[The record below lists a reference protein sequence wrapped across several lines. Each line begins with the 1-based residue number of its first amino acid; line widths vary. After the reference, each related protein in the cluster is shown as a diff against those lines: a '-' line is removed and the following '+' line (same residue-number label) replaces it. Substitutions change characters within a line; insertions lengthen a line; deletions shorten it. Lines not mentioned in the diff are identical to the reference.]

1 MIGVVEERDVLRPFL
16 GRERVQPLHLRL
28 PAAVSQERQHARH
41 VDRVVEPQP
50 IQVGLPDQDHRRA
63 RLRAE
68 QSLHRRQRR
77 RLVPRHHLAL
87 PGAGREEHQ
96 ERRGEADDHTES
108 DEGAS
113 VGGVPSGDQVEGA
126 DRRHDR
132 GGGHHRPDHHVWI
145 LPAQPRV
152 REQRPQTAQIESV
165 ARARQVTDW
174 VLHEG
179 VGRDDEEARDP
190 RAEKDQECRHPVAP
204 RAESLLAE
212 QQGAEK
218 RRLQKERE
226 DALHRQRLSDD
237 AAGGARETR
246 PVRAELKLHR
256 DAGHH
261 AHGEVDGEDTC
272 PEARRPVVVLAPPAQ
287 RLRLQDQDEQRQ
299 PHGELR
305 EEIVVGDGER
315 EVQAIDPEGG
325 VHTAGEYY
333 RTAAR
338 GPLLLA
344 RGRPRHGA
352 PHRARAGSAVATC
365 RARRGSKSARRG
377 AACLALPK
385 EIPARQVVAIRK
397 GS

>member
-1 MIGVVEERDVLRPFL
+1 M
-16 GRERVQPLHLRL
+16 
-28 PAAVSQERQHARH
+28 
-41 VDRVVEPQP
+41 
-50 IQVGLPDQDHRRA
+50 
-63 RLRAE
+63 
-68 QSLHRRQRR
+68 
-77 RLVPRHHLAL
+77 PRHHLAL
-87 PGAGREEHQ
+87 PVAGREEHQ

-165 ARARQVTDW
+165 ARARQVTDR

-204 RAESLLAE
+204 RAEALLAE

-218 RRLQKERE
+218 RRLQEERE
-226 DALHRQRLSDD
+226 DTLHRQRLSDD
-237 AAGGARETR
+237 AAGGAREAR

-256 DAGHH
+256 DAGHD
-261 AHGEVDGEDTC
+261 AHGEVDGEDTR

-325 VHTAGEYY
+325 VHTAEEYY
-333 RTAAR
+333 RTAAGR
-338 GPLLLA
+338 HRRRREAGRAAA
-344 RGRPRHGA
+344 RLML
-352 PHRARAGSAVATC
+352 ARAG
-365 RARRGSKSARRG
+365 RAEPPGAHGAARNRRAAARPASRFRRRSRRGKSSRSAREPEVRT
-377 AACLALPK
+377 P
-385 EIPARQVVAIRK
+385 
-397 GS
+397 